1 MEILAWVL
9 VVPLLYGAVRSIEVR
24 IARSDRQVARVERK
38 LDLVLEHLGL
48 QEHDPRLGDV
58 VELLR
63 SGKKLHA
70 IKRYREL
77 TGDGLKEAKEA
88 VERLG

>member
-9 VVPLLYGAVRSIEVR
+9 VVPIVYGAVRSIEVR
-24 IARSDRQVARVERK
+24 ISRSDRQLARVERK

-48 QEHDPRLGDV
+48 QEHDPRLGEV
-58 VELLR
+58 IELLR

-77 TGDGLKEAKEA
+77 TGEGLKEAKEA